1 LTNSS
6 PDPLAEPRPEPPA
19 RLTLTSG
26 DLVLLDPKDPDED
39 PVVPLVVVSN
49 RPVELPHGVVYV
61 LRDDLPFVEELQP
74 IFRPPGASDDF
85 TAWYE
90 AEREL
95 YESHGLVY
103 GENNEL
109 DLLVRL
115 LSERGLWHRRA
126 PRCLFLV

>member
-1 LTNSS
+1 MTDTS
-6 PDPLAEPRPEPPA
+6 PEPLTE
-19 RLTLTSG
+19 RTRVTLTSG
-26 DLVLLDPKDPDED
+26 DLVLLDPQSPDED
-39 PVVPLVVVSN
+39 PVVPLVVVSG
-49 RPVELPHGVVYV
+49 RPVDLPHGVVYV
-61 LRDDLPFVEELQP
+61 LRDDLPLVEELQP
-74 IFRPPGASDDF
+74 VFSTPGDDF
-85 TAWYE
+85 NAWYE
-90 AEREL
+90 GEREL